1 MSALGSK
8 REKFASIIRRIDGM
22 LKNGALAH
30 ENRPVWYDV
39 YKAFPPRVEPEYSRP
54 VPASS
59 VRDILYLEDIER
71 SEAFR
76 KYQRLGLINLFKVT
90 DNRSTIS
97 RLISKCKQIR
107 KMKPDITEDQLLSAV
122 EEELQKDGEIVFL
135 GTGSGYPSPHRGAS
149 GLILRDL
156 QCGDQWLFDCGEG
169 TQIQAQRSPYVHLG
183 RVSHIFISHLHGD
196 HMYGLPGLLCTI
208 DQKGTAGDIVLET
221 TAESNAE
228 ASVNIYGPQGLRRFI
243 RLALALSRT
252 HMKYTYA
259 VHELILRDA
268 HRPVGWTEWTALE
281 ADPIHDPPLHCER
294 SGRDI
299 HAAADGFWYNVTNA
313 DSGGPLVHSMALQH
327 TIPSVGWLVLKPEGA
342 RSLCV
347 ETARSLGVPDGPLMG
362 ELKQNKSPDFVVL
375 VPQGRS
381 VLVNG
386 QVILPDQVLM
396 PPVRGHRIAI
406 MGDSYDSRE
415 LERLVSSLCDQKLI
429 TSPILDVLVHEATL
443 EQGLAEDARLKGH
456 STPVE
461 VTQLAARLH
470 VGLLILTHF
479 SQRYAALENS
489 GMACDPAAKDTSVS
503 ETANKPI
510 RKEKPSV
517 KILLDQA
524 KSVGFDGDVIL
535 AEDLVLIRI
544 PPVPKT

>member
-1 MSALGSK
+1 MSSLGSK

-54 VPASS
+54 VPASG

-76 KYQRLGLINLFKVT
+76 RYQRLGLINLFKVT
-90 DNRSTIS
+90 DNRSTLS
-97 RLISKCKQIR
+97 RLISKCKQMR
-107 KMKPDITEDQLLSAV
+107 KMKPDITEDQLISAV

-156 QCGDQWLFDCGEG
+156 HRGDQWLFDCGEG

-221 TAESNAE
+221 AAESNAE

-259 VHELILRDA
+259 VHELILRDE
-268 HRPVGWTEWTALE
+268 HRPVGWIEWAALE
-281 ADPIHDPPLHCER
+281 ADPSHDPLLHCER
-294 SGRDI
+294 AGRDI
-299 HAAADGFWYNVTNA
+299 HAAADGFWYNVTSA
-313 DSGGPLVHSMALQH
+313 DNGGPLVHSVALQH
-327 TIPSVGWLVLKPEGA
+327 TIPSIGWLILKPEGA

-362 ELKQNKSPDFVVL
+362 ELKQ
-375 VPQGRS
+375 GRS
-381 VLVNG
+381 VFVND
-386 QVILPDQVLM
+386 QLILPDQVLM
-396 PPVRGHRIAI
+396 PAIRGHRIAI

-415 LERLVSSLCDQKLI
+415 LERLVSSLYDQKLI
-429 TSPILDVLVHEATL
+429 TSHILDVLVHEATL
-443 EQGLAEDARLKGH
+443 EQGLAVDARLKGH

-479 SQRYAALENS
+479 SQRYAALDNS
-489 GMACDPAAKDTSVS
+489 EMACDPAAKDILVS
-503 ETANKPI
+503 ETANKPM

-524 KSVGFDGDVIL
+524 RSVGFDGDVIL
-535 AEDLVLIRI
+535 AEDLALIRI
-544 PPVPKT
+544 PPVPKTR

>member
-1 MSALGSK
+1 MSTLGSR

-22 LKNGALAH
+22 LKNGAVAY

-39 YKAFPPRVEPEYSRP
+39 YKAFPPRVEPVYSRP
-54 VPASS
+54 VPAMN
-59 VRDILYLEDIER
+59 VRDILYVEDIER

-76 KYQRLGLINLFKVT
+76 RYQKLGLINLFKVT
-90 DNRSTIS
+90 DNRSTLS
-97 RLISKCKQIR
+97 RVISKCRQIR
-107 KMKPDITEDQLLSAV
+107 KMKPDITEDQLLLAV

-169 TQIQAQRSPYVHLG
+169 TQIQAQKSTYVHLG

-208 DQKGTAGDIVLET
+208 DQKGEVGEIELET
-221 TAESNAE
+221 GTESNTR

-259 VHELILRDA
+259 VHELILRDE
-268 HRPVGWTEWTALE
+268 HRPVDWTEWAALE

-294 SGRDI
+294 PGRDI

-313 DSGGPLVHSMALQH
+313 DNGRPLVHSMALQH
-327 TIPSVGWLVLKPEGA
+327 TIPSVGWLVLKPEGT

-347 ETARSLGVPDGPLMG
+347 KTARSLGVPDGPLMG
-362 ELKQNKSPDFVVL
+362 ELKQ
-375 VPQGRS
+375 GRS
-381 VLVNG
+381 VLVND
-386 QVILPDQVLM
+386 QVISPDQVLM

-429 TSPILDVLVHEATL
+429 TDNLLDVLVHEATL

-479 SQRYAALENS
+479 SQRYAPVNNS
-489 GMACDPAAKDTSVS
+489 EVAFGPGRSF
-503 ETANKPI
+503 
-510 RKEKPSV
+510 
-517 KILLDQA
+517 IL
-524 KSVGFDGDVIL
+524 
-535 AEDLVLIRI
+535 
-544 PPVPKT
+544 